1 MPTPS
6 ALFAYILF
14 GVVGLAAFT
23 FGRKSG
29 RWPQMGIGLAL
40 MVYPYFVSQSWLLYS
55 IGLALCVALY
65 VWRD

>member
-6 ALFAYILF
+6 ALFAYIFF

-23 FGRKSG
+23 FGRKNG

-40 MVYPYFVSQSWLLYS
+40 MVYPYFVSQGWLLYT